1 MVYKQFRLQVSLRV
15 FLIVLSAIIL
25 GFFIQKELF
34 ATSVFVFGLI
44 WYQVW
49 LLIQKLNSIAFDMK
63 KFLDSINYDDLTQT
77 FTVNGSGEIQDEL
90 NISLQKTLDRFRE
103 IRTERESDLMFYKS
117 IAQHV
122 DTGVLAFNTKGK
134 VIFSNMVTKR
144 LFSGIKSSHLED
156 FKVISEELYDI
167 FKSEEEK
174 ETYYCTIPGV
184 YATERVIV
192 QKIIL
197 YVKGE
202 VIKVF
207 SIMRV
212 QEEVEK
218 VEIQAWESLITVLTH
233 EIMNAMAPVSSLS
246 DTVKS
251 ELEYLKSNYEEKG
264 DAPTL
269 EEITDLI
276 EPMQTITQRTN
287 SMSALVE
294 DFRVMAHLRDSQL
307 QHINVSELCK
317 EIYDQ
322 QVLVCEQ
329 KGISL
334 KFQVQ
339 QDGLLVTADPHQIK
353 VVIENILKNAVEELE
368 GKEGAEIIIR
378 CTQDDIKNKPIIR
391 IIDNGSGIDTD
402 AQQRIFV
409 PFFTTKKGHTGI
421 GLSLARQIMR
431 RNHGRLTLKTSIDA
445 GSEFTLRF

>member
-368 GKEGAEIIIR
+368 GTEGAEVIIR